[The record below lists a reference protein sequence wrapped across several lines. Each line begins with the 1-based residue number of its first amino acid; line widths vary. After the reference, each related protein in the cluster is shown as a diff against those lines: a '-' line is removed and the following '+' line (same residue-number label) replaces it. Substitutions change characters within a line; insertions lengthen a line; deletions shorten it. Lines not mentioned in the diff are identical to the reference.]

1 MLNNYELS
9 RDRAQA
15 YFLGF
20 DQQQII
26 DIWHLKSDENWLYL
40 DFLNRPYRVCRKT
53 GSIFRCW
60 SGEKAGFNEVLSIFD
75 LLCHE
80 GTGKHICGN
89 FAPVNSL
96 KNRPRAIGVGTD
108 FHSGIASFYDQDVQ
122 RFCAACTTLGG
133 KPMKIADL
141 AFEFPVFQDITVVLM
156 FYHGDEDFPASV
168 TLLWDANMLQFVF
181 YETVFYIAG
190 FLLSSIA
197 EEMKRAGS

>member
-1 MLNNYELS
+1 MDNYERS

-20 DQQQII
+20 DRDAMIR
-26 DIWHLKSDENWLYL
+26 NWNLRADSKTIYV
-40 DFLNRPYRVCRKT
+40 DFLGRPYGIDRV
-53 GSIFRCW
+53 
-60 SGEKAGFNEVLSIFD
+60 SGAVTRLWNGQQANHSEVLSIFD

-80 GTGKHICGN
+80 SRQKQLSGQ

-96 KNRPRAIGVGTD
+96 NGCPKGAGVGTD

-141 AFEFPVFQDITVVLM
+141 AFEFPVFQDITVVLK

-190 FLLSSIA
+190 FLLRSIA